1 MAYNNTYNRNYG
13 FGGYGGYSSGNF
25 YAQQQKPVYE
35 MDVKKLTICVNKVTT
50 NSAYMTI
57 YDSENE
63 TSWNVIKGQ
72 QEKIVLEAILE
83 TINNIDKYGK
93 HVLLYVPDAMTSLFS
108 GVAVDYTINK
118 RRSTGELVPDD
129 VAELYEKALDAWH
142 SNYKNISLM
151 RYDDQSKDYSSKCK
165 DWAKKLFDDVECGR
179 VESKMGGIQQPKVVD
194 SDAEI
199 RVKISALIEKKIEYI
214 DNPEGLA
221 IINDSIKQLEALLKS
236 NNSEQQQEAQA

>member
-1 MAYNNTYNRNYG
+1 MGYNNTYNSNYG
-13 FGGYGGYSSGNF
+13 FGNYGYSSGNY

-35 MDVKKLTICVNKVTT
+35 MQVKKLTICINKVTT
-50 NSAYMTI
+50 NSAYMAV

-118 RRSTGELVPDD
+118 RRSSGELVPDD
-129 VAELYEKALDAWH
+129 VAELYDKVLDAWH
-142 SNYKNISLM
+142 SNYRNISLM
-151 RYDDQSKDYSSKCK
+151 RYDDQTKEYSARCK

-179 VESKMGGIQQPKVVD
+179 VESKVGGGIQPKID
-194 SDAEI
+194 SDTEI
-199 RVKISALIEKKIEYI
+199 RIKISKLVEKKIDYI

-236 NNSEQQQEAQA
+236 DSDNQEQEAQV